1 MNSLLQ
7 RNDISKLLTLKA
19 DAQYSK
25 ATQTRLQDLKWIL
38 QTQNKII
45 FTKILFFCFQKH
57 FMIKKII
64 IY

>member
-7 RNDISKLLTLKA
+7 RSYISKLLTLKA

-45 FTKILFFCFQKH
+45 FT
-57 FMIKKII
+57 
-64 IY
+64 